1 MKGAQTMQAK
11 DRIILALDVDE
22 AEEAMWLVQQL
33 APHVG
38 AFKVGMQ
45 LFNSVGPDIV
55 RQIRNAG
62 GRVFVDLKLH
72 DIPNTVAGAAR
83 VIARLG
89 CFMYTVHAAGGSAM
103 IQAAADAVRDS
114 QLESGGAAE
123 LEGHGCAQASIMLA
137 VTVLTSIDQH
147 QLEQELLITGMP
159 IRDVAVRLAKMA
171 QVAGAGGVICSPHEI
186 AAVRGACGPDFKVV
200 TPGIRPVWYG
210 SNDQK
215 RITTPADAVK
225 LGADYIVIGRPI
237 TCAPHPASAAT
248 RIAEEIED
256 AAY

>member
-1 MKGAQTMQAK
+1 MQAK

-22 AEEAMWLVQQL
+22 TDEAMSLVRQL

-55 RQIRNAG
+55 RHIRDLG

-72 DIPNTVAGAAR
+72 DIPNTVAAASR
-83 VIARLG
+83 IIARLG

-103 IQAAADAVRDS
+103 IQAAADAVSDW
-114 QLESGGAAE
+114 QHESGE
-123 LEGHGCAQASIMLA
+123 STEPEGRALTPIMLA
-137 VTVLTSIDQH
+137 VTVLTSIDQN
-147 QLEQELLITGMP
+147 QLEKELLIKGMSVQ
-159 IRDVAVRLAKMA
+159 DVAVRLARMA
-171 QVAGAGGVICSPHEI
+171 QTSGAGGVICSPHEI
-186 AAVRGACGPDFKVV
+186 AAVRAACGPGFKIV
-200 TPGIRPVWYG
+200 TPGIRPVWHG

-225 LGADYIVIGRPI
+225 LGADYIVIGRPV
-237 TCAPHPASAAT
+237 TRAPHPASAAI
-248 RIAEEIED
+248 RIAEEIDETID
-256 AAY
+256 AS

>member
-1 MKGAQTMQAK
+1 MQAK

-22 AEEAMWLVQQL
+22 PQEATSLVQQL
-33 APHVG
+33 AAHVG

-55 RQIRNAG
+55 RRIQDLG

-83 VIARLG
+83 AIARLG
-89 CFMYTVHAAGGSAM
+89 CFMYTVHSAGGSVM
-103 IQAAADAVRDS
+103 IQAAADAVRDL
-114 QLESGGAAE
+114 QREPGEAADP
-123 LEGHGCAQASIMLA
+123 EGHGRAQVPIMLA

-159 IRDVAVRLAKMA
+159 IREVAVRLAKMA
-171 QVAGAGGVICSPHEI
+171 QTAGAGGVICSPHEI
-186 AAVRGACGPDFKVV
+186 AAVRDACGPYFRIV
-200 TPGIRPVWYG
+200 TPGIRPVWHG
-210 SNDQK
+210 SNDQR
-215 RITTPADAVK
+215 RITTPADAVS

-237 TCAPHPASAAT
+237 TRAPHPASAAV
-248 RIAEEIED
+248 RIAEEIENT
-256 AAY
+256 AG

>member
-1 MKGAQTMQAK
+1 MHAK

-22 AEEAMWLVQQL
+22 TEEAMSLVRQL
-33 APHVG
+33 AAHVG

-55 RQIRNAG
+55 RQVQDLG

-103 IQAAADAVRDS
+103 IRAAADAVRDL
-114 QLESGGAAE
+114 QHESGESTG
-123 LEGHGCAQASIMLA
+123 LEGRAQTPIMLA
-137 VTVLTSIDQH
+137 VTVLTSIDQR

-159 IRDVAVRLAKMA
+159 IRDVTVRLAKMA
-171 QVAGAGGVICSPHEI
+171 QTAGARVICSRTRSQP
-186 AAVRGACGPDFKVV
+186 RTCGATSG
-200 TPGIRPVWYG
+200 W
-210 SNDQK
+210 
-215 RITTPADAVK
+215 
-225 LGADYIVIGRPI
+225 
-237 TCAPHPASAAT
+237 
-248 RIAEEIED
+248 
-256 AAY
+256 